1 LHPLLLAEADARAS
15 EAKHSNKCWC
25 FSKISL
31 SHFSAFLVFHMELI
45 SSPRLRTKMKS
56 HPLQDL
62 KMRLSV
68 VFSSNVEGLYEKT
81 LSQFLTAVNNHNIRI

>member
-1 LHPLLLAEADARAS
+1 MLVLL
-15 EAKHSNKCWC
+15 KN
-25 FSKISL
+25 L

-45 SSPRLRTKMKS
+45 CSPRLRTKMKS
-56 HPLQDL
+56 FLLQDL

-81 LSQFLTAVNNHNIRI
+81 LSQFLTAMNMGMNT

>member
-1 LHPLLLAEADARAS
+1 
-15 EAKHSNKCWC
+15 
-25 FSKISL
+25 
-31 SHFSAFLVFHMELI
+31 
-45 SSPRLRTKMKS
+45 MKS